1 MDDPVV
7 KLRRNGQIINLSR
20 LPDEIVEAI
29 HEAFRR
35 ESDPF
40 TVLAAYAYIFSGLS
54 IDEIRELFVLADNS
68 GTRVASREYVRQRI
82 RTVYLAIRD
91 YHRSHYGEIDITTI
105 FASGPMPMLAGAIR
119 AMPEEEEFVPDETE
133 EKEDRRK
140 RKAGEAEAV
149 EAVEAGG
156 GAVEYENEGYDD
168 DPGD

>member
-29 HEAFRR
+29 HEAFRQ

-40 TVLAAYAYIFSGLS
+40 TILAAYAYIFSGLS

-68 GTRVASREYVRQRI
+68 GTRIASREYVRQRI
-82 RTVYLAIRD
+82 RTIYIAIRD
-91 YHRSHYGEIDITTI
+91 YHREHYGEIDITTI
-105 FASGPMPMLAGAIR
+105 FTSGPIPLIAGAIR
-119 AMPEEEEFVPDETE
+119 AIPEEEEFVPDETE
-133 EKEDRRK
+133 EQEKSRK
-140 RKAGEAEAV
+140 CKAGEE
-149 EAVEAGG
+149 ELTSITAGVDEDFG
-156 GAVEYENEGYDD
+156 DHD